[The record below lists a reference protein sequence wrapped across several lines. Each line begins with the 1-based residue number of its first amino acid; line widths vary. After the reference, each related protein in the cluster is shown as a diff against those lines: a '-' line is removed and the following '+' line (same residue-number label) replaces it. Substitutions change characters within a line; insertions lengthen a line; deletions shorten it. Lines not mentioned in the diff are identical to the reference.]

1 MEINTL
7 TGTDDWLARDKIYHV
22 IFCFSI
28 NVVVSLLASHSPYSF
43 LRRRFIFLG
52 SVISLAAGAAK
63 EIADHFGFFQ
73 SAGASSR
80 DVVADI
86 IGVILAV
93 VLLNVSKR
101 RRKSKS
107 SEDEVEGVEMVW
119 SRIPRYIQVLC
130 IYFFILLIISLVA
143 FCFELEI

>member
-1 MEINTL
+1 METNIP

-28 NVVVSLLASHSPYSF
+28 NVAVSLLFSQSRYSF

-63 EIADHFGFFQ
+63 ELADQLGFFH

-80 DVVADI
+80 DIVADI
-86 IGVILAV
+86 FGVILAV
-93 VLLNVSKR
+93 IVLSVSKR
-101 RRKSKS
+101 RRKSKTS
-107 SEDEVEGVEMVW
+107 EVEELEMV
-119 SRIPRYIQVLC
+119 
-130 IYFFILLIISLVA
+130 
-143 FCFELEI
+143 